1 MNSEERMYFVE
12 NQKVTISKDISGEKI
27 LDIGGG
33 GEGVIGQCYGDKVI
47 AIDPSKAELEEAPD
61 GPIKV
66 VMDARKLGF
75 LDNSFHAV
83 TSFFTLMYID
93 KIDHKKVFSEIYR
106 VLKCE
111 GAFVLWDT
119 KIPKYDGGAKDI
131 FVAKLSIEIPNKTL
145 HTGYGV
151 LWKGKQQDIEY
162 YIKLGKEVGFKVAK
176 RELNESVFK
185 VEFKK

>member
-1 MNSEERMYFVE
+1 MNNEERMYFVE
-12 NQKVTISKDISGEKI
+12 NQKVTIRNDVSCEKI

-33 GEGVIGQCYGDKVI
+33 GEGIIGQYYGDKVI
-47 AIDPSKAELEEAPD
+47 SIDPSKAELEEAPD

-93 KIDHKKVFSEIYR
+93 KVDHKKVFSEIYR

-119 KIPKYDGGAKDI
+119 KIPKYDERAKDI
-131 FVAKLSIEIPNKTL
+131 FVIKLSIKIQNKTI
-145 HTGYGV
+145 HTGYGT
-151 LWKGKQQDIEY
+151 LWKDKQQDIEY
-162 YIKLGKEVGFKVAK
+162 YIKLGKEAGFKVAK
-176 RELNESVFK
+176 RELNENVFK
-185 VEFKK
+185 IEFKK